1 PATGEPFPM
10 SIKLQRIAPGQKNHW
25 FTEISGTK
33 TSVRWSSVRA
43 DILEVLDYN
52 GGEQAWT
59 QIQTGHET
67 AFQSITGGIFQFGF
81 SDSILQMWAAFLHE
95 LAHGR
100 PLKKFAGCVTPQET
114 HLHHKIFTAAL
125 KSHRA
130 ASVVKIDPD

>member
-1 PATGEPFPM
+1 M

-25 FTEISGTK
+25 FTEVIGTK
-33 TSVRWSSVRA
+33 TSARWSSVRA
-43 DILEVLDYN
+43 DLLEVLDYN

-67 AFQSITGGIFQFGF
+67 AFKSVTGGIFQFGF
-81 SDSILQMWAAFLHE
+81 SDSILQMWAAFLFE

-114 HLHHKIFTAAL
+114 RLCHKILTAAL
-125 KSHRA
+125 ESHRS
-130 ASVVKIDPD
+130 ASVVSIAS